1 MPTIET
7 KGVTVLNAIAIL
19 LLCQLAGEMLVH
31 WFGWPLPGPVLGML
45 FLLGGLIYRKR
56 SSHSLDT
63 TTDTLLKYLALLFV
77 PAGVGLMNYLGL
89 IGREW
94 IALGVTLL
102 ASIVI
107 TLVVTGMT
115 MQWLLRRQ
123 QER

>member
-1 MPTIET
+1 M
-7 KGVTVLNAIAIL
+7 LNAIAIL
-19 LLCQLAGEMLVH
+19 LLCQLGGEMLVH
-31 WFGWPLPGPVLGML
+31 WFGWPVPGPVVGML
-45 FLLGGLIYRKR
+45 LLFAGLAFRKR
-56 SSHSLDT
+56 SSHALDT

-102 ASIVI
+102 GSIVI
-107 TLVVTGMT
+107 TLVVTGVT

-123 QER
+123 RER